1 MSKESKEALQNF
13 ITKLK
18 AINSSDFE
26 AILKAVESEKESRKK
41 DDADKANKSNEVLEG
56 LVHKIIDASNGDTE
70 SILKVIVNAE
80 KEHQKNKRID
90 AEYKALAEEI
100 NSGDYLKYKDA
111 AYKLAA
117 LYLGKLIDEVDV
129 DIADALRLVQH
140 NLIEDTKSLD
150 SYVKIRMMQ
159 QYLKHYVKHCSSYNE
174 HFMPVHHSIAT
185 KAKRVLSRDCFY
197 NDLNYEV
204 KLEAIYN
211 MAKSSAFLE

>member
-1 MSKESKEALQNF
+1 MSKVYNDEIKDLV
-13 ITKLK
+13 TKLS

-26 AILKAVESEKESRKK
+26 SILKAVEAEKDSRKK
-41 DDADKANKSNEVLEG
+41 RD
-56 LVHKIIDASNGDTE
+56 IDSEAKT
-70 SILKVIVNAE
+70 
-80 KEHQKNKRID
+80 
-90 AEYKALAEEI
+90 LAEEI

-117 LYLGKLIDEVDV
+117 LYLDKLIDEVEP

-150 SYVKIRMMQ
+150 SYVKIRNMQ
-159 QYLKHYVKHCSSYNE
+159 KYLKHYIANCVSYNE
-174 HFMPVHHSIAT
+174 HFMPVHYTIAT
-185 KAKRVLSRDCFY
+185 KAKHVLSKDCFY